1 MTFGTIGAGTV
12 ALAFARKAL
21 ATGHEVVLSGRRGPA
36 SLACKVAELGR
47 GASAATV
54 GEAASLDYVLLAVP
68 WPNVEDALRGLP
80 AWNGRVLIDAT
91 NPFIEYSPELVLAD
105 LGGKG
110 ASEVVA
116 GLAPGARVVKA
127 FNSVGGGVE
136 HLKIGDRVLIPLY
149 AFSWRERLVV
159 PATGLF
165 SLPEAEPQQLAML
178 GINPPTASLLL
189 DEASDLKPGDWVVQ
203 NAANSGVGR
212 SLIAIAKAR
221 GIKTIN
227 LVRRPELIPELQVV
241 GGDLVVV
248 DEDGALAKIR
258 AAIGTGRV
266 PLAIDGV
273 AGKSSATIAG
283 ALSEHGIFV
292 VYARMGGGPV
302 VIDPLDLIVK
312 RIVVKGFFLNHPDI
326 EPKIH
331 AALGKTIPLVA
342 SGAIRVPIA
351 ATYPLS
357 SLREA
362 VLHAQRGGKVLLD
375 LRGTHRC

>member
-1 MTFGTIGAGTV
+1 M
-12 ALAFARKAL
+12 
-21 ATGHEVVLSGRRGPA
+21 
-36 SLACKVAELGR
+36 
-47 GASAATV
+47 
-54 GEAASLDYVLLAVP
+54 
-68 WPNVEDALRGLP
+68 
-80 AWNGRVLIDAT
+80 
-91 NPFIEYSPELVLAD
+91 
-105 LGGKG
+105 
-110 ASEVVA
+110 
-116 GLAPGARVVKA
+116 
-127 FNSVGGGVE
+127 
-136 HLKIGDRVLIPLY
+136 GDRVLVPLY

-159 PATGLF
+159 PAAGLF
-165 SLPEAEPQQLAML
+165 SLSEADPQQLAML

-227 LVRRPELIPELQVV
+227 LVRRAELIPELQAI

-248 DEDGALAKIR
+248 DEDGALDRIR

-266 PLAIDGV
+266 PLALDGV
-273 AGKSSATIAG
+273 AGKSSATIAA

-292 VYARMGGGPV
+292 VYAYMGGGPV
-302 VIDPLDLIVK
+302 AINPFDLIVK
-312 RIVVKGFFLNHPDI
+312 RVTVKGFFLNHPDI

-331 AALGKTIPLVA
+331 AALHETVPLVA
-342 SGAIRVPIA
+342 SGAIQVPIA

-362 VLHAQRGGKVLLD
+362 VLHAQRGGKVLLN
-375 LRGTHRC
+375 LRGTS